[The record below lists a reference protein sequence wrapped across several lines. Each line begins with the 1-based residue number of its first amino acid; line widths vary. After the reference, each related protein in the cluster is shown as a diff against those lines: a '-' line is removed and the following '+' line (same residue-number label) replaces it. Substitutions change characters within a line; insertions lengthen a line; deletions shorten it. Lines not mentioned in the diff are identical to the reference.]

1 MAILCYKTK
10 FSSFQD
16 VFGKSMEMNK
26 TFWYAIS
33 GWKQFIFLLWNGW
46 AGLKW
51 RNRWESMVL
60 QYKSISSLLAT
71 IVTEDF
77 DFSYA
82 NFKLGRKLLISQ
94 VYLHF
99 LSRSLFELR
108 KPFSILSITHIWWS
122 KLSSN
127 GCSRN
132 LSNDFSFKFKEVVF
146 QYKFSHFN

>member
-1 MAILCYKTK
+1 
-10 FSSFQD
+10 
-16 VFGKSMEMNK
+16 
-26 TFWYAIS
+26 
-33 GWKQFIFLLWNGW
+33 
-46 AGLKW
+46 
-51 RNRWESMVL
+51 MVL

-146 QYKFSHFN
+146 SINSAISTKSVDGFCSPYFLLISHIKLEL